1 MQIPDPPDNGAWR
14 QYRYDSITAVVAEL
28 ADVTHKAGKLLTAAV
43 FPTPD
48 IARTLVRQDW
58 TKWKL
63 DAVLPMV
70 YNGFYKEGVPWV
82 ERATREGVRALAGRI
97 PLYSGLYVPDLSP
110 ADLAAAIEGA
120 LAGGARG
127 ISVFQGNMLTPDYLS
142 TVAPILKQ
150 R

>member
-1 MQIPDPPDNGAWR
+1 MESIRCGYPIHPDNGAWR

-48 IARTLVRQDW
+48 IARRLVRQDW
-58 TKWKL
+58 TKWKV

-110 ADLAAAIEGA
+110 ADLAAADRA
-120 LAGGARG
+120 GARWRR
-127 ISVFQGNMLTPDYLS
+127 PRH
-142 TVAPILKQ
+142 Q
-150 R
+150 RVPRQHADA